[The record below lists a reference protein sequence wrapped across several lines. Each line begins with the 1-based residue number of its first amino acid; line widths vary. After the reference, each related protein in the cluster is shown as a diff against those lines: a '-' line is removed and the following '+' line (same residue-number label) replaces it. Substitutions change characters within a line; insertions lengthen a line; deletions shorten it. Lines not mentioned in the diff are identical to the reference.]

1 MVPSASRSVRYGVPL
16 GKAARATRTVS
27 GGTGAMGCGR
37 SDMTDVLIHVEAC
50 GQLLWGYYAIAC
62 VPRRTLSAPTTCLK
76 AFEILQ
82 IIVRRQYH
90 LPFWTKPLVGK
101 NYTYPDV
108 VGESGRKRKPSEV

>member
-82 IIVRRQYH
+82 IIVRRQYR
-90 LPFWTKPLVGK
+90 LSVMALIDFDRSAAPLVCSI
-101 NYTYPDV
+101 PAV
-108 VGESGRKRKPSEV
+108 P